1 MLLATIRPDSWNFP
15 LLLHVGGA
23 MLLVGSLLLGAT
35 AMLLSWRN
43 GEAALVRLGYRALLF
58 LALPSYIL
66 MRAGAEWIVSKE
78 YPDNTPDVTWLNIG
92 YPVADGGGAL
102 VLIAIIL
109 TAIAIRR
116 RTRPDAGTSGIGLGR
131 GAAVLASI
139 ATIAYLVAVW
149 AMATRPA

>member
-23 MLLVGSLLLGAT
+23 MLLVGSLLLGAM

-58 LALPSYIL
+58 LALPSYIV
-66 MRAGAEWIVSKE
+66 MRVGAEWIISKE
-78 YPDNTPDVTWLNIG
+78 YPGETPDVTWLNLG
-92 YPVADGGGAL
+92 YPIADGGGFLLL
-102 VLIAIIL
+102 VAIIL

-116 RTRPDAGTSGIGLGR
+116 RTRAEAGTSGIALGR
-131 GAAVLASI
+131 GAAVLASV

-149 AMATRPA
+149 AMATKPS